1 MKYALC
7 ILSLFLLIGSLHAA
21 DEKEGPKPNTLTP
34 DEIAEGWILLFDGT
48 TNFGWKIEGDA
59 KIEDGVLVL
68 GGGDQETV
76 AAPTSVFSEDV
87 ELRLHFE
94 STATATT
101 LPAFVV
107 DFGQPGDK
115 FTNAM
120 SLPRSSSFK
129 QGVIVLDYDAG
140 NKTHVSS
147 LSFDGGK
154 SKSEGKATN
163 VPRSSTSIGFKVP
176 PKCQLRFHSLKLR
189 PTGLRPIFNG
199 KALTGWKEISGRKS
213 KFSVTDD
220 GELSIK
226 DGPGDIQTE
235 GQWDD
240 FVVQLDIK
248 TNGKHLNSGV
258 FFRAIPGQFWSG
270 YESQIRNQWQGDD
283 RTKPVDFGTG
293 GIYGRQPARK
303 VVSSDSEWFTKTVI
317 AHGNHMAVWVN
328 GYQVSDFTDERPES
342 DNARK
347 GAKLGK
353 GPISLQGHDPTTD
366 LSFRN
371 IRITDWPRKAD

>member
-1 MKYALC
+1 MKQALC
-7 ILSLFLLIGSLHAA
+7 FLAFLLLTGSTHAA
-21 DEKEGPKPNTLTP
+21 ARQETPKPNTLTSK
-34 DEIAEGWILLFDGT
+34 EIAEGWILLFDGT

-59 KIEDGVLVL
+59 KIEDGVFIL
-68 GGGDQETV
+68 GGSDQETV
-76 AAPTSVFSEDV
+76 AAPTSVFNEDV
-87 ELRLHFE
+87 EIRLHFE
-94 STATATT
+94 TKNTATT

-115 FTNAM
+115 FTNSMA
-120 SLPRSSSFK
+120 LPRSSSFK
-129 QGVIVLDYDAG
+129 QGVIVLDYNAR

-163 VPRSSTSIGFKVP
+163 VPRGSTSIGLRVP
-176 PKCQLRFHSLKLR
+176 PNCQLRFHSLKLR

-199 KALTGWKEISGRKS
+199 KDLSGWNEIPGHKS
-213 KFSVTDD
+213 KFAVTTS
-220 GELSIK
+220 GELNIK
-226 DGPGDIQTE
+226 DGSGDIQTE

-240 FVVQLDIK
+240 FVFQLDIK
-248 TNGKHLNSGV
+248 TNGKHLNSGI
-258 FFRAIPGQFWSG
+258 FFRALPGQFWSG
-270 YESQIRNQWQGDD
+270 YESQIRNQWKDDD
-283 RTKPVDFGTG
+283 RTKTVDFGTG
-293 GIYGRQPARK
+293 GIYGLQPARK

-328 GYQVSDFTDERPES
+328 GYQVSDFTDERPKS
-342 DNARK
+342 DNARQ

-371 IRITDWPRKAD
+371 IRIADLPRKAD